1 MDQKPILAI
10 LYDFDHTL
18 SPKDMQEYGFIPE
31 LGIEASEFWAECGRE
46 TVRNQMDHILSYMYT
61 MIRKARGK
69 VLLTRDTLVAMGAG
83 VKLYDGVDT
92 WFERINAYAR
102 QSGLEPEHYILSSG
116 LKEII
121 EGTQIAGEFKEIYAG
136 SFVYDEDGV
145 PVWPAMAVNYTSK
158 TQFVFRINKGILDVT
173 EDRQINAYMPKDR
186 RRVPFTNMIYIGDGF
201 TDVPCMRLVKSSG
214 GHSIAVWSHDRETAD
229 RLLREGRVDFVCE
242 ADYTEG
248 SRIECT
254 VMTVIDEVAAHART
268 RALHVQAADEA
279 KRDGEAILEL

>member
-1 MDQKPILAI
+1 MSEKPILAI

-31 LGIEASEFWAECGRE
+31 LGMEAADFWSECNRE
-46 TVRNQMDHILSYMYT
+46 SKQNQMDQILSYMYT
-61 MIRKARGK
+61 MLRKARGR
-69 VLLTRDTLVAMGAG
+69 VLLTRSSLTAMGRDVG
-83 VKLYDGVDT
+83 LFDGVET

-102 QSGLEPEHYILSSG
+102 AQGLEPEHYILSSG

-121 EGTQIAGEFKEIYAG
+121 EGTRIAGAFKEIYAG
-136 SFVYDEDGV
+136 SFVYDNDGV

-173 EDRQINAYMPKDR
+173 EDRGINAYMPQDR
-186 RRVPFTNMIYIGDGF
+186 RRVPFTNMIYVGDGY

-214 GHSIAVWSHDRETAD
+214 GHSIAVWNTQRDVAD
-229 RLLREGRVDFVCE
+229 RLLREGRVNFVCR

-248 SRIECT
+248 SEIDVT
-254 VMTVIDEVAAHART
+254 VKTVIDEVAAHART
-268 RALHVQAADEA
+268 RQLHVLAADKA
-279 KRDGEAILEL
+279 KQSGNAILEL